1 MTANADF
8 TTAEEGLIRP
18 IKRRTDPSIGPN
30 VLQVLIGMDL
40 DYLIRRK
47 GPDGFERH
55 NLDFFRLFTAKDTPE
70 GSLSLCGPFLGAPQA
85 VMGLERMIALG
96 ARKIWVLG
104 WCGSL
109 QHNLKIGDLVIPA
122 TALIEE
128 GTSRHYPIGD
138 REPCT
143 DPQLNDALEAALKA
157 KRQTYRK
164 GGIWTTDAPFRE
176 TPSKI
181 TAYRERGL
189 LAVEMELSALMTVAL
204 YRGVKL
210 SALLVVSDELADLKW
225 RHGFSDPRFR
235 KATRAAAEILFELAA
250 GQNPRIAQS

>member
-1 MTANADF
+1 MTAYADS

-18 IKRRTDPSIGPN
+18 IKRRTDPAIGPN
-30 VLQVLIGMDL
+30 ALQILIGMDL
-40 DYLIRRK
+40 DYLVRHK
-47 GPDGFERH
+47 GPDHFERH
-55 NLDFFRLFTAKDTPE
+55 NLDFFRLYRAKDTIG

-85 VMGLERMIALG
+85 VMGLEKMIALG
-96 ARKIWVLG
+96 ARNIWVLG

-109 QHNLKIGDLVIPA
+109 QSSLKIGDMVIPA

-138 REPCT
+138 REPTT
-143 DPQLNDALEAALKA
+143 DPELNDVIEAALRA
-157 KRQTYRK
+157 KLQTYQK
-164 GGIWTTDAPFRE
+164 GRIWTTDAPFRE

-225 RHGFSDPRFR
+225 RRGFSSPRFR
-235 KATRAAAEILFELAA
+235 KATRMAAEILFDLAA
-250 GQNPRIAQS
+250 KQNPRIEQS